1 MDCSPPGSSVQGI
14 LQQEYW
20 SGLPCASPGDLPG
33 PGIEPTSLMSP
44 TLTDGVFTTSATR
57 EVHSF
62 MYSTFNRYLCVD
74 NKFHILI
81 YCFQSAPGLAT
92 KLTIIKM
99 NSEVRGQKILRTHRT
114 LWVMSHLPN
123 LGLKFLVTTK
133 REPSK
138 LVSKAP
144 PCSRDPIVLCPLKT

>member
-1 MDCSPPGSSVQGI
+1 MELQSSR
-14 LQQEYW
+14 QEYW
-20 SGLPCASPGDLPG
+20 SGLPCPSPGDLPG

-44 TLTDGVFTTSATR
+44 TLADGFFTTSATR

-99 NSEVRGQKILRTHRT
+99 
-114 LWVMSHLPN
+114 
-123 LGLKFLVTTK
+123 KFGVN
-133 REPSK
+133 RF
-138 LVSKAP
+138 
-144 PCSRDPIVLCPLKT
+144 